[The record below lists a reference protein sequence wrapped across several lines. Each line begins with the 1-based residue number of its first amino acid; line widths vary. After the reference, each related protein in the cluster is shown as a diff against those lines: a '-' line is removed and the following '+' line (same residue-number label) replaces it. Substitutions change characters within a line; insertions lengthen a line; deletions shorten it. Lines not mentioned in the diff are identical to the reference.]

1 MNKKSTIKSLLFVLL
16 GTQIYA
22 QDYCEPTW
30 SGWAVDE
37 PTRPISLVQFGVEEG
52 IENAIDNTSTSLVSV
67 DTPRYEDFTSNSVT
81 VAKGSSYTLK
91 IKGNTDGNNTDY
103 VTVYFDWN
111 GDGTFSN
118 ATPIDDEEQQ
128 QLTNQPEKHQHLTAL
143 TNSTGEDDLEITH
156 TVTIPTDAATGSI
169 RMRIVKNYNAPS
181 THPCDNAFIFGQIED
196 YVLNISEE
204 EIVNPSV
211 CSEPGENPGD
221 TGCITFTYQGNEV
234 TYTTVRGADGN
245 IWLQQNL
252 GSDGVATSSTDSN
265 AFGDLFQWGRWD
277 DGHQLRSST
286 VSYNLLEPNNPTALG
301 ENNSNFYNTSPEWWS
316 NGTVNDTWNASVP
329 EDVTATDGCDP
340 CKALAEGWEIPTATE
355 WQTIIDAEQIND
367 IETAF
372 ESNLKLTV
380 AGSRNDSGLYN
391 EGTKGYYWSKT
402 ISSTNPQFAKYLYY
416 SDFIVNTGA
425 GGVKAQGSSVRCIY
439 KQPAQQELVLVITT
453 EDEASTEIVEENG
466 TLQLTAEI
474 TPSDANQNV
483 VWSVEEGLDVVS
495 VDENGLV
502 TANENG
508 IATVRATSTEDD
520 TVFDEI
526 EITVNYENSSDELCE
541 AVDTFLETFEDF
553 TAFPENCWSSDKS
566 APYADIDTHNDS
578 QVFRF
583 YSFFSASDPIYLVS
597 PEVTT
602 IDGNHVLSF
611 DIAGVEDNALTT
623 TFQVGTLSDNTDF
636 STFIPAEEAF
646 NPESGTT
653 HTSVPVPANSG
664 HKYVAIKFTP
674 DAMHQAVFVDNIEW
688 KIAASSD
695 KFDKNLVSLY
705 PNPTYDFI
713 HINTELSISNIEVY
727 NNLGQRIFV
736 TNYFNDTIDL
746 SNYPAGIYLVRLQTV
761 DGEMAEYKVIKK

>member
-1 MNKKSTIKSLLFVLL
+1 MGVVPTCWGNIIL
-16 GTQIYA
+16 GGASQIISNTEPASGTSQIYQFGFGEDKISIVVLPLFSNINA
-22 QDYCEPTW
+22 GTHQFRFKVKTNGGTGELEFGYITDITDASTFVVIEELTISNNSYDSVDAERVIAVPT
-30 SGWAVDE
+30 SVPSTARLAVRNPGTTWAGIYWDDVYWE
-37 PTRPISLVQFGVEEG
+37 PISQ
-52 IENAIDNTSTSLVSV
+52 
-67 DTPRYEDFTSNSVT
+67 NSVES
-81 VAKGSSYTLK
+81 V
-91 IKGNTDGNNTDY
+91 I
-103 VTVYFDWN
+103 VT
-111 GDGTFSN
+111 TQ
-118 ATPIDDEEQQ
+118 E
-128 QLTNQPEKHQHLTAL
+128 
-143 TNSTGEDDLEITH
+143 
-156 TVTIPTDAATGSI
+156 
-169 RMRIVKNYNAPS
+169 
-181 THPCDNAFIFGQIED
+181 
-196 YVLNISEE
+196 NI
-204 EIVNPSV
+204 
-211 CSEPGENPGD
+211 
-221 TGCITFTYQGNEV
+221 
-234 TYTTVRGADGN
+234 
-245 IWLQQNL
+245 
-252 GSDGVATSSTDSN
+252 
-265 AFGDLFQWGRWD
+265 
-277 DGHQLRSST
+277 
-286 VSYNLLEPNNPTALG
+286 
-301 ENNSNFYNTSPEWWS
+301 
-316 NGTVNDTWNASVP
+316 
-329 EDVTATDGCDP
+329 
-340 CKALAEGWEIPTATE
+340 
-355 WQTIIDAEQIND
+355 
-367 IETAF
+367 
-372 ESNLKLTV
+372 
-380 AGSRNDSGLYN
+380 
-391 EGTKGYYWSKT
+391 
-402 ISSTNPQFAKYLYY
+402 
-416 SDFIVNTGA
+416 
-425 GGVKAQGSSVRCIY
+425 
-439 KQPAQQELVLVITT
+439 
-453 EDEASTEIVEENG
+453 STEITAEDT
-466 TLQLTAEI
+466 TLQLVATI
-474 TPSDANQNV
+474 TPDDANQNV

-502 TANENG
+502 TANENE

-583 YSFFSASDPIYLVS
+583 YSFFDASGAIYLVS

-611 DIAGVEDNALTT
+611 DVAGVEDNALTT

-736 TNYFNDTIDL
+736 TNYFNDAIDL